1 MTHSYSIYKLHGDR
15 LMSDI
20 PDYIY
25 ELLAN
30 ETDLAT
36 RRNAF
41 AFLMD
46 CKQSLAIEFLENNCD
61 EVDFPPFSQVD
72 QPLRR
77 LFPTGRA

>member
-1 MTHSYSIYKLHGDR
+1 MIHSYSIYKLHGDR

-77 LFPTGRA
+77 LFPTGRT